1 MSILSH
7 RVGFFI
13 LGKLLGFPP
22 QPLSHSSPLQSYTPA
37 CSHKDSKSIL
47 YLSLFC
53 LLFLSQQPCL
63 PLRRIVDL
71 WRKIS
76 INYYQICKRVWS
88 CLWERGLLQ
97 TFHAERWSMM
107 GSMQGLNGSCM
118 KWISI
123 GFEHWYNWLMCI
135 LYSFPNTSSEL
146 LIWIRLQK
154 NVFVLVFHTMDL
166 DSLHLLLFPN
176 VGFQSKREML

>member
-1 MSILSH
+1 MFCSLGNPKKLVLPPSFLFSPNWFVNINKVVSCSLTL
-7 RVGFFI
+7 GGFFFI

-118 KWISI
+118 K
-123 GFEHWYNWLMCI
+123 
-135 LYSFPNTSSEL
+135 
-146 LIWIRLQK
+146 
-154 NVFVLVFHTMDL
+154 
-166 DSLHLLLFPN
+166 
-176 VGFQSKREML
+176 